1 MEEKNSS
8 NWVPRYRKKTI
19 PAAAGFIFS
28 LLMAILLFFRA
39 TPLSKWLEFIE
50 AKTYDFQ
57 VRRIYHPLPKNP
69 DVVIVGLDDASLK
82 AEGRLP
88 WSREKLAA
96 ILDRLKEMQAK
107 VVALDFIYPAV
118 EPNIAVKVFETIQ
131 KKGGQVE
138 KEEIAKEFDF
148 DALFAKSLASVDSVL
163 GMVLTRNEESIGIL
177 PPPFMTL
184 TPQTQNIF
192 IPEKNSYIGNIP
204 LLQKAAKNGGFVNS
218 TPDADAVIRFSP
230 LIYRFGSN
238 VFGSLALVGVS
249 EYLDAKQVEL
259 AAGSYN
265 ETEILEAIQLGRRK
279 IPIDAMGRI
288 LVPYRGPALSFP
300 MLSATD
306 ILHNRVAADA
316 VRGKL
321 VFVGATATGS
331 GDLVPTP
338 MSHSYNG
345 VEIHATIAQ
354 SIIDGYLPYKPSWQK
369 GVSVALVLFFGLSLA
384 LLLPRLGPLSML
396 AATGGSMSLLYFFSY
411 WTWRHEKIVLSFFF
425 PIVVM
430 GILFLFNLIYG
441 FVAEAKQR
449 QMIKNIFGQYISSKY
464 IDKILKE
471 GSIIEMRGESKDLTV
486 LFSDIR
492 SFTTIS
498 EKMSPTELTAFL
510 NQYFTAMT
518 EVIFQYQGTID
529 KYIGDAI
536 MAFWGAP
543 LEDPASPYHAVI
555 SALAMQK
562 KLEELN
568 GKLAAQKMPAIQIGA
583 GIGTGTMFVGDMG
596 SKFRKSYTVMGD
608 TVNLSSRLEGLTKH
622 YHVKTIVSEN
632 TFLATRE
639 RFLYRKLDKVQV
651 KGKENAVVIFEPICP
666 IEDAEP
672 KIRQEIESHALAL
685 EAYCTGDWE
694 RARQIWEK
702 LRESGDNRQ
711 LYEMY
716 LERMTPPAAPG
727 PNWNGV
733 QKYETK

>member
-1 MEEKNSS
+1 MDET
-8 NWVPRYRKKTI
+8 NWSPRYRKKRI
-19 PAAAGFIFS
+19 PAVSGVVFS
-28 LLMAILLFFRA
+28 LLMAFLLFSQS
-39 TPLSKWLEFIE
+39 TPLSRWLEFIE

-57 VRRIYHPLPKNP
+57 VRRIYHPLPQNP

-96 ILDRLKEMQAK
+96 IAARLKEMQAK
-107 VVALDFIYPAV
+107 VVAFDFLYPAE

-138 KEEIAKEFDF
+138 KEEITKEFDF
-148 DALFAKSLASVDSVL
+148 DAMFAKSLASVDSVL

-184 TPQTQNIF
+184 TPQNQNIF

-238 VFGSLALVGVS
+238 VFGSLALVSVK
-249 EYLDAKQVEL
+249 EFLDAKQVEL
-259 AAGSYN
+259 VAGSYK
-265 ETEILEAIQLGRRK
+265 EMEFLEAIRLDQRK
-279 IPIDAMGRI
+279 IPIDVMGRI
-288 LVPYRGPALSFP
+288 LVPYRGPSLSFP

-306 ILHNRVAADA
+306 IIHNRVAADA

-345 VEIHATIAQ
+345 VEIHASIAQ
-354 SIIDGYLPYKPSWQK
+354 SIIDGYLPFKPSWQK
-369 GVSVALVLFFGLSLA
+369 GVSVALVLFFGLSLS

-396 AATGGSMSLLYFFSY
+396 TATGGCMGLLYFFSY
-411 WTWRHEKIVLSFFF
+411 WTWSHEKMVLSFFF

-492 SFTTIS
+492 SFTTFS

-562 KLEELN
+562 RLEELN
-568 GKLAAQKMPAIQIGA
+568 AKLAEQKMPAIQIGA

-632 TFLATRE
+632 TYLATRD
-639 RFLYRKLDKVQV
+639 RFVYRKLDKVQV
-651 KGKENAVVIFEPICP
+651 KGKEKAVVIFEPICP
-666 IEDAEP
+666 IEIAEP
-672 KIRQEIESHALAL
+672 KIQEEIELHAQAH
-685 EAYCTGDWE
+685 EAYCKGDWD

-702 LRESGDNRQ
+702 LHESGDNRK

-716 LERMTPPAAPG
+716 LERMAPPAAPG
-727 PNWNGV
+727 PNWDGV
-733 QKYETK
+733 QKYESK